1 MRAFRSQLFVAGFP
15 FAITG
20 LGVGVNDFLR
30 ESTFSYV
37 AGIFLVIGICLM
49 LAGLARSRI

>member
-1 MRAFRSQLFVAGFP
+1 MRALRSQLFVAGIP
-15 FAITG
+15 FTITG

-30 ESTFSYV
+30 ASTFGYV
-37 AGIFLVIGICLM
+37 AGSFLIAGICLM